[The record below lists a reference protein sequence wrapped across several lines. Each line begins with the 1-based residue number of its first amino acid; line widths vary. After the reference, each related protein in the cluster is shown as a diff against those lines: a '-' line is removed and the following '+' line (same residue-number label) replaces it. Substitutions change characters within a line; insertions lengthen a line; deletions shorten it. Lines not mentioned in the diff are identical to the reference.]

1 MSKRKPG
8 AQPGNHNALKHGFYS
23 SAFTQHERRLLT
35 QLPNIDLAG
44 EIELVRIANR
54 RFLQSLQEDGL
65 PLDVDTQ
72 LAALRAVNLSA
83 QSITSLL
90 RAQALLSLAASD
102 PRLAEF
108 VTGLP
113 SLPAPSSPSQAN
125 PESTLPASD

>member
-102 PRLAEF
+102 PRLAEL